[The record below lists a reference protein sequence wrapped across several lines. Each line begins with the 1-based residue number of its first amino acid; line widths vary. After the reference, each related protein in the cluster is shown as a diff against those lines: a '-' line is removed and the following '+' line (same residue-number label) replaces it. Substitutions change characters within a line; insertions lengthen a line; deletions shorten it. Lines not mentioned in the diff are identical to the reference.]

1 MLDQLVGQH
10 HPEFIL
16 DEVGKFVS
24 HEVCMYGSRVV
35 AAAFDAAVLLLHG
48 PWRRGRFGRDAMVP
62 PVSKKGGGWVIE
74 VVEVRGKVGGTS
86 ELGYKGL
93 PGRGSGKV
101 FT

>member
-10 HPEFIL
+10 HPKFIL

-35 AAAFDAAVLLLHG
+35 AATFDAAVLLLHG
-48 PWRRGRFGRDAMVP
+48 PWGRGRFGRDAMVP
-62 PVSKKGGGWVIE
+62 PVSKKGGGWVID
-74 VVEVRGKVGGTS
+74 VVKVRGKVGGAS
-86 ELGYKGL
+86 ELGHKGL
-93 PGRGSGKV
+93 PGRGSSKV